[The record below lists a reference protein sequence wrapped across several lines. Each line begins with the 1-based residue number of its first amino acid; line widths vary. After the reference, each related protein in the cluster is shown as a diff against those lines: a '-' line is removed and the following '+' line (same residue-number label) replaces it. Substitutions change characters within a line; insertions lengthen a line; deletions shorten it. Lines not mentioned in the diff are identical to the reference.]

1 MPPSSVLTGS
11 WLCLPRMSQQA
22 MSTADWGQTWTLY
35 QVRAHLDIRVAL
47 QLIVHGSVEGLQ
59 VGGVQAE

>member
-1 MPPSSVLTGS
+1 
-11 WLCLPRMSQQA
+11 MSQQA